1 MLRWC
6 CDGGT
11 RSVSPPPPSGLRR
24 VGLCTALDNS
34 KEPSLVL
41 SDASSKVMPA
51 PSSRT
56 PPIPAAIAWLAG
68 NNFRSLMLPWPSLV
82 TLLLLNGAQWYFKDG
97 DTDDFQRKGKIKSVQ
112 KGSCPHRKDRV
123 HTERIVSTCHC
134 TLCLSLLPDMP
145 FFWGA
150 FFTIRNTAPI
160 HTTTVPVKPQKL
172 LYCSVWLNFMNVKK
186 AISHTIYSNSLTSI
200 K

>member
-56 PPIPAAIAWLAG
+56 PPIPAAIAWLSV

-82 TLLLLNGAQWYFKDG
+82 TLLLLNGAQWYCKDG

-123 HTERIVSTCHC
+123 H
-134 TLCLSLLPDMP
+134 LSLHSLPFTSTRYAL
-145 FFWGA
+145 FFRG
-150 FFTIRNTAPI
+150 FFHNSKHDTNPHNHGPCQTSKTA
-160 HTTTVPVKPQKL
+160 L
-172 LYCSVWLNFMNVKK
+172 LFCLVEFYES
-186 AISHTIYSNSLTSI
+186 
-200 K
+200 